1 MLHISDLLTLLSKAF
16 DLLFS
21 IVSYLCDLCVNNN
34 IKNYHLN
41 SALRSPS
48 MRQKMRDRKQLQLKQ
63 EEQMPKKGQ
72 TTLQTETQ
80 ETK

>member
-1 MLHISDLLTLLSKAF
+1 
-16 DLLFS
+16 
-21 IVSYLCDLCVNNN
+21 
-34 IKNYHLN
+34 
-41 SALRSPS
+41 

-72 TTLQTETQ
+72 NTLQTETQ